1 MKSIKAL
8 KKWIDEAFKTE
19 ADAESLV
26 LKMII
31 KEPDIG
37 HITISYEVPL
47 LNCDQTK
54 VKRFLSGL
62 ESVHAYADVWHV
74 AISSAVVTMGN
85 STCDLGVGNGG

>member
-8 KKWIDEAFKTE
+8 KKWIDEAFKVET
-19 ADAESLV
+19 DAESLV

-31 KEPDIG
+31 QEPDIG
-37 HITISYEVPL
+37 NVTISYEVPL

-62 ESVHAYADVWHV
+62 EFLQEHSEVYRV